1 MAGLASFA
9 APGSIG
15 VGASRGFPDRRSRDR
30 AHAGSR
36 SRRVVRVDAGIKYKR
51 EDVEVDRQ
59 IGEGSFGIVYQGRI
73 DARKT
78 GDVVLKRPKLTV
90 EGAAELQEVEAWM
103 NDRVSRDARGSCADY
118 LGSFRVSPD
127 ESYLNQSQGVSAK
140 EGLWLVW
147 KFEGDRTLAQYMAQ
161 PDYPTGIA
169 RHLLRD
175 KDGDKSLRGD
185 PAVELEVTQAAMK
198 QLFTNLKNV
207 HKAGLV
213 HRDIKPHNLVLT
225 GTDDEARFKLID
237 LGACACFRTGMNFAP
252 DETIMDPKYAPP
264 EEFLIPSDDAPDIRK
279 LFGPVALA
287 AGSAAWLQHKPD
299 RFDMYSAGIV
309 MMQLA
314 LPSLRTNS
322 GLVTFNKGLK
332 RCGYDLFLW
341 RDANKGQ
348 LTASKTV
355 VLDAGDGAGWELA
368 RALLRPRAYD
378 EDAEVNAAVARNKAR
393 KSNDDDAQTEMMS
406 KGERP
411 SAEEALRHRF
421 FSVDP
426 AEVAAMVARNQIV
439 PRGRKGG
446 AFEIFEN
453 IFGGGD
459 RRKKR
464 EEDAEAEEGE
474 AEAEEV
480 FEEPNLLSNML
491 GLEKRISRQ
500 QELISQQSTTI
511 MRMRSEGA
519 PAEEIEAEQR
529 TLEKMKVGL
538 QGLLRSFSFSQ
549 VEAKTTM
556 VKAATELQIEAEK
569 AGVEPPPMEG
579 FMRSIF
585 GKRAASAAV
594 DAADSVLDSILD
606 VLKPDRGAAA
616 EPGNAAGE
624 ALTESSLAALTDEVE
639 ETTLDASEEED
650 MEAEAEVEI
659 DPRRDPDELRRRMDD
674 IKSEMVAVAE
684 QMAEMER
691 RLLLQQADLEARQ
704 AQLESDAGRAV
715 EEDFISEEAD
725 RKGRVLTNAAG
736 EMIGSKDVANIAD
749 IEETKR
755 EIEEALSRIDR
766 MQETQKDLTEE
777 GPR

>member
-1 MAGLASFA
+1 
-9 APGSIG
+9 
-15 VGASRGFPDRRSRDR
+15 
-30 AHAGSR
+30 
-36 SRRVVRVDAGIKYKR
+36 
-51 EDVEVDRQ
+51 
-59 IGEGSFGIVYQGRI
+59 
-73 DARKT
+73 
-78 GDVVLKRPKLTV
+78 
-90 EGAAELQEVEAWM
+90 
-103 NDRVSRDARGSCADY
+103 
-118 LGSFRVSPD
+118 
-127 ESYLNQSQGVSAK
+127 
-140 EGLWLVW
+140 
-147 KFEGDRTLAQYMAQ
+147 
-161 PDYPTGIA
+161 
-169 RHLLRD
+169 
-175 KDGDKSLRGD
+175 
-185 PAVELEVTQAAMK
+185 
-198 QLFTNLKNV
+198 
-207 HKAGLV
+207 
-213 HRDIKPHNLVLT
+213 
-225 GTDDEARFKLID
+225 
-237 LGACACFRTGMNFAP
+237 
-252 DETIMDPKYAPP
+252 
-264 EEFLIPSDDAPDIRK
+264 
-279 LFGPVALA
+279 
-287 AGSAAWLQHKPD
+287 
-299 RFDMYSAGIV
+299 
-309 MMQLA
+309 
-314 LPSLRTNS
+314 
-322 GLVTFNKGLK
+322 LVTFNKGLK

-639 ETTLDASEEED
+639 ETTLDASEEEE

-725 RKGRVLTNAAG
+725 GKGRVLTNAAG

-766 MQETQKDLTEE
+766 MQQTQKDLTEE

>member
-1 MAGLASFA
+1 
-9 APGSIG
+9 
-15 VGASRGFPDRRSRDR
+15 
-30 AHAGSR
+30 
-36 SRRVVRVDAGIKYKR
+36 
-51 EDVEVDRQ
+51 
-59 IGEGSFGIVYQGRI
+59 
-73 DARKT
+73 
-78 GDVVLKRPKLTV
+78 
-90 EGAAELQEVEAWM
+90 
-103 NDRVSRDARGSCADY
+103 
-118 LGSFRVSPD
+118 
-127 ESYLNQSQGVSAK
+127 
-140 EGLWLVW
+140 
-147 KFEGDRTLAQYMAQ
+147 
-161 PDYPTGIA
+161 
-169 RHLLRD
+169 
-175 KDGDKSLRGD
+175 
-185 PAVELEVTQAAMK
+185 
-198 QLFTNLKNV
+198 
-207 HKAGLV
+207 
-213 HRDIKPHNLVLT
+213 
-225 GTDDEARFKLID
+225 
-237 LGACACFRTGMNFAP
+237 
-252 DETIMDPKYAPP
+252 
-264 EEFLIPSDDAPDIRK
+264 
-279 LFGPVALA
+279 
-287 AGSAAWLQHKPD
+287 
-299 RFDMYSAGIV
+299 MYSAGIV

-332 RCGYDLFLW
+332 RC
-341 RDANKGQ
+341 
-348 LTASKTV
+348 V
-355 VLDAGDGAGWELA
+355 VRPLPLARRQQRAADGEQDGRLRRGRRRGVELA

-511 MRMRSEGA
+511 ARMRSRGRARRGDRGGAAHAREDEGGSA
-519 PAEEIEAEQR
+519 GPPA
-529 TLEKMKVGL
+529 
-538 QGLLRSFSFSQ
+538 LLLAQ
-549 VEAKTTM
+549 PGGGQDDDGEGGDG
-556 VKAATELQIEAEK
+556 AADRGGEGGRRA
-569 AGVEPPPMEG
+569 APMEG

-606 VLKPDRGAAA
+606 VLKPTAAPRA
-616 EPGNAAGE
+616 EPGNAAGK

-639 ETTLDASEEED
+639 ETTLDASEEEE

-659 DPRRDPDELRRRMDD
+659 DPEEGPRRAQTRHGRHQVRDGGGGGGRWRRW
-674 IKSEMVAVAE
+674 SAGFCCS
-684 QMAEMER
+684 R
-691 RLLLQQADLEARQ
+691 RISARQ

-749 IEETKR
+749 IEEDEAPRSKRRSRESTGCSRRRKTSPKKDPGEERDEEDAGWSAPGERKDNLIHESILFHHHTKR
-755 EIEEALSRIDR
+755 RSSEPILTYLARALFFVRRDSFSVPRGDGFVFSSKR
-766 MQETQKDLTEE
+766 TQSASWA
-777 GPR
+777 PR